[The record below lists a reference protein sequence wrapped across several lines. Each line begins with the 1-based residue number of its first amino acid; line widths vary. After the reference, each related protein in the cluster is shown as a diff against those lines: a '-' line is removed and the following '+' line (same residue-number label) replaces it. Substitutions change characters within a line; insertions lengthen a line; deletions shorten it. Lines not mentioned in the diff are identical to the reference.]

1 MSSFKYVFLVSIIL
15 FFSGCKIF
23 NKTKSNS
30 FSPKEKVAE
39 TSLLIDA
46 VKEKNIGNYEV
57 AINKFNLLISKN
69 ANNHVA
75 HYQLSLLYKN
85 DSKYN
90 IALDYAKKAIALSPK
105 NEWYKLNL
113 VELYEATKQYPLAAK
128 IREGLIAATPENTDY
143 YFDLVVDYIYSDRWE
158 DAINTYSRV
167 EKQIGITEEVS
178 LAKHRLWLHLK
189 NPENAALEIQKL
201 VQTFPAEDRYPLMLG
216 DLYLKT
222 NQYSKAKQQF
232 DLSLSMNNF
241 NTYLSL
247 ADYYKLTK
255 NNDSSIYFLSKAFAT
270 PAINIDLKIPVML
283 SFYNL
288 LEKNPSMSNQANQL
302 LDSMQVA
309 HTADPKFWSIK
320 GDFALL
326 ENNPQKAQFA
336 FQEVLKFDQSKY
348 VIWEELLKIVT
359 NNRNFD
365 TALLY
370 VNKAIELFP
379 SQPFLFYIKGLSSF
393 MLADYQNAISSLET
407 GKNLVLEPNQM
418 YLEMFIYLGESYH
431 KINNNDRS
439 DAAFEKVLEYDPK
452 NSYVLNNYA
461 YYLALRNEKL
471 AIAEKMGQQ
480 LIEINPEDANYLDTY
495 AWVLFKSEKYAQA
508 LPIIEKAIA
517 LGGEN
522 KAAVLEH
529 FGDILWKNG
538 KTELALEKWEK
549 ALKIEPNGN
558 ARLKE
563 KIFFKSYDKQ

>member
-1 MSSFKYVFLVSIIL
+1 
-15 FFSGCKIF
+15 
-23 NKTKSNS
+23 
-30 FSPKEKVAE
+30 VAE